1 MLAGWWRDD
10 GDQVGAE
17 AGGAAAGTMRA
28 RRNAKLPALHVGELC
43 VSVPERGRL
52 GYFTFLMKMAS
63 TPPMMAQMPAK

>member
-1 MLAGWWRDD
+1 
-10 GDQVGAE
+10 
-17 AGGAAAGTMRA
+17 MRA
-28 RRNAKLPALHVGELC
+28 RRNAKLPALHVGEPC